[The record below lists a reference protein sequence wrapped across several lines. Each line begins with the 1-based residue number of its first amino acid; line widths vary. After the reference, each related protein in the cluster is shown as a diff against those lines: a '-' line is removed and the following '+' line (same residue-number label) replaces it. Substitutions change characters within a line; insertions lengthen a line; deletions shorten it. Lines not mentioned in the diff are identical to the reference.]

1 LITLDGSYGEGGG
14 QIIRYAVA
22 LSVLTQKP
30 ITINNIRAKRPIP
43 GLRPQHFTAIS
54 CMAELC
60 DAEVKGLSVDSK
72 KLIFIPN
79 EIKPKKFKFDI
90 GTAGSIPLIYQA
102 FILSSLHTSQPIV
115 LELIGGTDVKW
126 APSWDYFAQVY
137 IPLLQKMGITCQAY
151 LERRGYYPKG
161 GGKAVLTLQ
170 PTQTLHLPKHSD
182 DLQPTHIDGIIHTSG
197 LSDHISKRIHHAAT
211 KTIIQHNITA
221 SLKIEKA
228 SSASPGT
235 GITLWT
241 STNENLLGRAVLGE
255 KGFPAEQ
262 VGTKAA
268 QQLFQEMQA
277 TATFDVYAFD
287 QLLPYL
293 LLCKENY
300 EGRLLHLS
308 NHAKT
313 TMWLLH
319 HFFDFDIQLTETE
332 KNLQFSIQKN
342 TFK

>member
-1 LITLDGSYGEGGG
+1 MITLDGSYGEGGG

-22 LSVLTQKP
+22 LSTLTQQP
-30 ITINNIRAKRPIP
+30 ITINNIRAKRPVP

-60 DAEVKGLSVDSK
+60 DAEVKGLYIDSK
-72 KLIFIPN
+72 KLIFTPK
-79 EIKPKKFKFDI
+79 EIKPKTFKFDI
-90 GTAGSIPLIYQA
+90 GTAGSITLIYQA
-102 FILSSLHTSQPIV
+102 FILSSLHTPQPIV

-126 APSWDYFAQVY
+126 APSWDYFTQVY
-137 IPLLQKMGITCQAY
+137 IPLLQMMGITCQAR

-170 PTQTLHLPKHSD
+170 PIQTIHLPNYPHNFQSA
-182 DLQPTHIDGIIHTSG
+182 HIDGIIHASG
-197 LSDHISKRIHHAAT
+197 LPDHISKRIHHAAI

-228 SSASPGT
+228 LSASPGT

-241 STNENLLGRAVLGE
+241 SPNENLLGRAVLGE

-262 VGTKAA
+262 VGIKAA
-268 QQLFQEMQA
+268 QQLFQEIQA
-277 TATFDVYAFD
+277 AATLDVYAFD

-293 LLCKENY
+293 ILCKENY

-308 NHAKT
+308 SHAKT
-313 TMWLLH
+313 AIWLLH
-319 HFFDFDIQLTETE
+319 HFFEFDVTFTEAE
-332 KNLQFSIQKN
+332 NNLQFHIQKN